1 MKIAKVKITNFKRYE
16 QTFSLALNA
25 ALNVIVGGNESGKT
39 TILEA
44 IHLALTGM
52 LHGRPL
58 KNDLTSYLF
67 NLAAQQKYVDSLKTG
82 SPLPPPAITIEL
94 FFSGDSSEL
103 AELEGDG
110 NSEKIKA
117 SGVVY
122 HVEFDE
128 ENYKGPYEALVS
140 AGELT
145 SIPVEY
151 YTATMRSF
159 ARKGITSRNIPIKSA
174 LIDSSSARLQN
185 GSDVYVS
192 RIIRDVLEETE
203 RASISQAHRKLKEA
217 FVKDKNLQ
225 LINERITKA
234 ANISQKSVSISVDLS
249 SQTAWESSLMTHID
263 LIPFQY
269 IGKGEQCVIKT
280 KLALSTKKSAE
291 ATAILL
297 EEPENHLSHA
307 RLNELIADLTD
318 QHGQKQIIISTH
330 SSFVANKLGLDHLI
344 VLRDGK
350 VARISELEASDFFKK
365 LAGYDTLRLTLARKA
380 ILVEG
385 DSDEL
390 VVQRAYMDANDGRLP
405 IQDGIDVISVG
416 TAFLRFLELASA
428 LKIPVAVVTDKDGD
442 TAAVE
447 KKYAAYNGASFIRIC
462 FDPVV
467 DSGSL
472 TLNGKALNYN
482 TLEPKILKANSLETL
497 NSVLGASAKT
507 DDELRIHMRANKT
520 ESALS
525 IFNSKTAIAYP
536 NYIKQA
542 IAP

>member
-1 MKIAKVKITNFKRYE
+1 MKIAKVKITNFKCYE
-16 QTFSLALNA
+16 ETFSLKLND

-67 NLAAQQKYVDSLKTG
+67 NLAAQQKYIESLKTG
-82 SPLPPPAITIEL
+82 TPLPPPAITIEL

-110 NSEKIKA
+110 NSERIKA

-122 HVEFDE
+122 RIEFDE
-128 ENYKGPYEALVS
+128 ENYKGPYEALV
-140 AGELT
+140 ACGELT

-174 LIDSSSARLQN
+174 LIDSTSTRLQN

-217 FVKDKNLQ
+217 FLKDENLQ
-225 LINERITKA
+225 LINARITKA
-234 ANISQKSVSISVDLS
+234 AKISQKSVSISVDLS
-249 SQTAWESSLMTHID
+249 SQTAWESSLMTYID
-263 LIPFQY
+263 FVPFQY
-269 IGKGEQCVIKT
+269 VGKGEQCVIKT

-297 EEPENHLSHA
+297 EEPENHLSHS
-307 RLNELIADLTD
+307 RLNELIADLTA
-318 QHGQKQIIISTH
+318 QHGEKQIIISTH

-344 VLRDGK
+344 VLRDSK
-350 VARISELEASDFFKK
+350 VLRIAELKAADFFRK
-365 LAGYDTLRLTLARKA
+365 LAGYDTLRLALAKQA

-390 VVQRAYMDANDGRLP
+390 VVQRAYMDANGGKLP

-416 TAFLRFLELASA
+416 TAFLRFLELAKA
-428 LKIPVAVVTDKDGD
+428 LNIPVAVVTDNDGD
-442 TAAVE
+442 PDALD
-447 KKYAAYNGASFIRIC
+447 KKYAAFRGDKSIRIC
-462 FDPVV
+462 FDPDIDKGDLKVK
-467 DSGSL
+467 D
-472 TLNGKALNYN
+472 KPFNYN
-482 TLEPKILKANSLETL
+482 TLEPKLLKANGFTAL
-497 NSVLGASAKT
+497 NAVLGTAAKNE
-507 DDELRIHMRANKT
+507 DELRLYMRSNKT
-520 ESALS
+520 ESALV
-525 IFNSKTAIAYP
+525 IFAAKTAIKYP
-536 NYIKQA
+536 DYIAKA

>member
-1 MKIAKVKITNFKRYE
+1 MKIAKVKITNFKCYE
-16 QTFSLALNA
+16 ETFCLKLND

-44 IHLALTGM
+44 VHLALTGM

-67 NLAAQQKYVDSLKTG
+67 NLAAQQKYIESLKTG
-82 SPLPPPAITIEL
+82 TPLPPPAITIEL
-94 FFSGDSSEL
+94 FFSGDSNEL

-122 HVEFDE
+122 RVEFDE
-128 ENYKGPYEALVS
+128 ESYKGAYEALVA

-174 LIDSSSARLQN
+174 LIDSTSARLQN
-185 GSDVYVS
+185 GSDVYIS
-192 RIIRDVLEETE
+192 RIIRDVLQETE

-217 FVKDKNLQ
+217 FVKDENLQ
-225 LINERITKA
+225 LINARITKA
-234 ANISQKSVSISVDLS
+234 AKISQKSVFISVDLS
-249 SQTAWESSLMTHID
+249 SQTAWESSLMTYID
-263 LIPFQY
+263 FVPFHY

-307 RLNELIADLTD
+307 RLNELIADLTA
-318 QHGQKQIIISTH
+318 QHGEKQIIISTH

-344 VLRDGK
+344 VLRDSK
-350 VARISELEASDFFKK
+350 VVRIAELKAANFFKK
-365 LAGYDTLRLTLARKA
+365 LAGYDTLRLALAKKA

-390 VVQRAYMDANDGRLP
+390 VVQRAYMDANGGKLP

-416 TAFLRFLELASA
+416 TAFLRFLELAKA
-428 LKIPVAVVTDKDGD
+428 LDIPVAVVTDNDGD
-442 TAAVE
+442 PAALD
-447 KKYAAYNGASFIRIC
+447 KKYAAFKGDTSIRIC
-462 FDPVV
+462 FASEV
-467 DSGSL
+467 DEGDL
-472 TLNGKALNYN
+472 KVKDKPFNYN
-482 TLEPKILKANSLETL
+482 TLEPKLLKANGLEAL
-497 NSVLGASAKT
+497 NAVLGTAATT
-507 DDELRIHMRANKT
+507 DDDLRLHMRSNKT
-520 ESALS
+520 ESALA
-525 IFNSKTAIAYP
+525 IFAAETGIKYP
-536 NYIKQA
+536 DYITQA

>member
-1 MKIAKVKITNFKRYE
+1 MKIAKVKITNFKCYE
-16 QTFSLALNA
+16 ETFSLHLND

-52 LHGRPL
+52 LHGRML
-58 KNDLTSYLF
+58 KNDVTSYLF
-67 NLAAQQKYVDSLKTG
+67 NLAAQQKYVDSLKTS

-110 NSEKIKA
+110 NSEKTKA

-122 HVEFDE
+122 RIEFDE
-128 ENYKGPYEALVS
+128 ENYKSAYEALVAS
-140 AGELT
+140 GELT

-151 YTATMRSF
+151 YSAHMRSF

-217 FVKDKNLQ
+217 FVKDKHLK

-234 ANISQKSVSISVDLS
+234 AKISQKSVSISIDLS
-249 SQTAWESSLMTHID
+249 SQTAWESSLMTYID
-263 LIPFQY
+263 SIPFQY

-307 RLNELIADLTD
+307 RLNELIADLTA

-344 VLRDGK
+344 VLREGK
-350 VARISELEASDFFKK
+350 VVRISELEASGFFKK
-365 LAGYDTLRLTLARKA
+365 LAGYDTLRLALAKKA

-390 VVQRAYMDANDGRLP
+390 VVQRAYMDKNAGRLP
-405 IQDGIDVISVG
+405 IQDGIDVIAVG
-416 TAFLRFLELASA
+416 TAFLRFLELAKA
-428 LKIPVAVVTDKDGD
+428 LSIPAVVVTDNDGD
-442 TAAVE
+442 PAALD
-447 KKYAAYNGASFIRIC
+447 KKYAAFKDEASVRIC
-462 FDPVV
+462 FDREV
-467 DSGSL
+467 DTG
-472 TLNGKALNYN
+472 ALKVKDKPFNYN
-482 TLEPKILKANSLETL
+482 TLEPKILKANGLQVL
-497 NSVLGASAKT
+497 NEVLQTNATSE
-507 DDELRIHMRANKT
+507 DELHLHMRSNKT
-520 ESALS
+520 ECALA
-525 IFNSKTAIAYP
+525 IFSSTTAITYP
-536 NYIKQA
+536 DYIMRA
-542 IAP
+542 VEP